1 MQAREQ
7 VVLSDAPPMD
17 DVATSEVELAVR
29 AHARMVY
36 QIAYSVLRNPH
47 DAEDATQETFLRF
60 LRQKERLSTVRDVK
74 AYLARAAWRVAGDLK
89 RNAAEV
95 SYDDAAAGISQARAC
110 GASAEEIAAG
120 AEMSRLLERM
130 IASLPRDL
138 RETLTL
144 STVEEL
150 SSPEI
155 SEILGIPQNSV
166 RTRLLRARQILREKL
181 ATALRGPHGR

>member
-7 VVLSDAPPMD
+7 VVLSDAPPMA

-36 QIAYSVLRNPH
+36 QIAYAVLRNPH
-47 DAEDATQETFLRF
+47 DAEDAAQETFLRF
-60 LRQKERLSTVRDVK
+60 LRQKDRLATVRDVK
-74 AYLARAAWRVAGDLK
+74 AYLARAAWRVAGDRR

-95 SYDDAAAGISQARAC
+95 SFDDAAACVIEAQDR

-120 AEMSRLLERM
+120 AEMSRLLERLM
-130 IASLPRDL
+130 AGLPRDL

-155 SEILGIPQNSV
+155 AEILGIPQNSV
-166 RTRLLRARQILREKL
+166 RTRLMRARQILKEKL
-181 ATALRGPHGR
+181 AKVLKRN